1 MCGLVGHELVG
12 TDAEQLR
19 AEDGVVAR
27 EHGGARWHRCLRCD
41 TWSIVPAPAAP
52 SRRHPPER
60 AEITL
65 PTRGRPLRDK
75 IVVRAIAV
83 DRAFHCVVLAALGFG
98 LLAFVEH
105 RDELRG
111 PVYRMLADL
120 HGGAI
125 AGGEHGRTGLLG
137 DIDRAFSLQSSQVEL
152 FAVVILVYAVV
163 EGVEA
168 VGLWRERRW
177 AEYLTLLVTASLL
190 PLEIY
195 ELAHRV
201 SPFKIVAFAINVA
214 VVIYLLLA
222 KRLFGLRGGAEAL
235 RRRNAADTGWA
246 ALEDAQPRRAVSR
259 LPDSRP

>member
-1 MCGLVGHELVG
+1 MV
-12 TDAEQLR
+12 DR
-19 AEDGVVAR
+19 PR
-27 EHGGARWHRCLRCD
+27 PGGAE
-41 TWSIVPAPAAP
+41 PAA
-52 SRRHPPER
+52 SAR
-60 AEITL
+60 ARGDHRAG
-65 PTRGRPLRDK
+65 RGRPLRDK

-111 PVYRMLADL
+111 PVYRVLADL

-152 FAVVILVYAVV
+152 FAAVILVYAVV

-177 AEYLTLLVTASLL
+177 AEYLTLVVTASLL

-201 SPFKIVAFAINVA
+201 SPFKVDRV
-214 VVIYLLLA
+214 
-222 KRLFGLRGGAEAL
+222 RDQCRRGGLSPARQAAVRPA
-235 RRRNAADTGWA
+235 RRRGSPAPP
-246 ALEDAQPRRAVSR
+246 ERRRHRLGRARGRSSWSR
-259 LPDSRP
+259 GRATARLTPVNHEEGLT